1 MSQPSDG
8 ISDKDSLR
16 NKIMGMGDAS
26 LKKSYYTQLQ
36 EHVLN
41 LEKSRME
48 TEESFKRAEANKNLF
63 IALFHQA
70 SDGIIVVDLESGKF
84 KFCNKAFADM
94 FDYHSENP
102 LLSFSSALPSEDAEN
117 LENALRKM
125 ASGEIRFL
133 NNVMIHKNDGDIIY
147 ADISGSA
154 VEIENRKYVLAV
166 FRDMTGARK
175 LELEKAEFAA
185 KINQSQKMEAIGTLA
200 GGVAHDFNNII
211 GGIMGLAEIS
221 LDEVKDNT
229 DLRDN
234 LNQIITACRRARD
247 ITTQLLSITYKTEK
261 KYEPVSFNGIIRDSV
276 ILLKATLPA
285 SVSIKV
291 TDNAEEDTVLADHA
305 GISQIIINLC
315 TNSAHA
321 MNYSGDIRIRT
332 SNADIDEYLMQ
343 KNPELLLGK
352 HFLLEVSD
360 TGCGIPKDIVDRI
373 FEPFFTTK
381 EKGKGTGLGLSI
393 IHGIVKNHGGV
404 ITVYSE
410 EGIGTTFRIFF
421 PLAADRVKSVV
432 AEEYNPDSVKDALV
446 LFVDDE
452 ELLVKVGEK
461 ILSNMGNKTVSFA
474 NPMEALAYFEN
485 NAESIDAVI
494 TDMAMPKMNGLKLA
508 EKIHAVKKDV
518 PVILCSGYS
527 DELMKENTD
536 MKDISR
542 LIMKPFSAGELAKV
556 LTEVLNAVKK
566 QRAD

>member
-1 MSQPSDG
+1 
-8 ISDKDSLR
+8 
-16 NKIMGMGDAS
+16 
-26 LKKSYYTQLQ
+26 
-36 EHVLN
+36 
-41 LEKSRME
+41 
-48 TEESFKRAEANKNLF
+48 KNLF

-70 SDGIIVVDLESGKF
+70 SDGIIVVNLESGKF

-125 ASGEIRFL
+125 ASGEMRFL
-133 NNVMIHKNDGDIIY
+133 NNVIIHKNDGDLVY

-221 LDEVKDNT
+221 LDEVTDNA

-247 ITTQLLSITYKTEK
+247 ITTQLLSIAYKTEK

-291 TDNAEEDTVLADHA
+291 TESAKEDTILADHA

-321 MNYSGDIRIRT
+321 MNYSGDILIRT
-332 SNADIDEYLMQ
+332 SNADIDEYLIQ
-343 KNPELLLGK
+343 KNPELLPGK

-360 TGCGIPKDIVDRI
+360 TGCGIPKDIVGRI

-404 ITVYSE
+404 ISVYSE
-410 EGIGTTFRIFF
+410 EGMGTTFRIFF
-421 PLAADRVKSVV
+421 PLAAERVKSVA
-432 AEEYNPDSVKDALV
+432 AEEYNPESVKDALV
-446 LFVDDE
+446 LLVDDE

-461 ILSNMGNKTVSFA
+461 ILSNMGNKTVSFT
-474 NPMEALAYFEN
+474 NPLEAIDYFKN
-485 NAESIDAVI
+485 NAEIIDAVI
-494 TDMAMPKMNGLKLA
+494 TDMAMPKMNGLQLA
-508 EKIHAVKKDV
+508 EKIHAIKNET

-542 LIMKPFSAGELAKV
+542 LIMKPFSAIDMSKA
-556 LTEVLNAVKK
+556 LTEILSTVKK
-566 QRAD
+566 QRAE

>member
-1 MSQPSDG
+1 MHQPFDG
-8 ISDKDSLR
+8 ISEKDKLR
-16 NKIMGMGDAS
+16 SKIMGMGDAS

-41 LEKSRME
+41 LEKSRIE

-63 IALFHQA
+63 IALFNQA
-70 SDGIIVVDLESGKF
+70 SDGIIVVDFESGKF

-94 FDYHSENP
+94 FDYHSDRP
-102 LLSFSSALPSEDAEN
+102 LLSFASALPGEDAEN
-117 LENALRKM
+117 LESALRKM

-133 NNVMIHKNDGDIIY
+133 NNVLIHKNDGDTVY

-166 FRDMTGARK
+166 FRDMTGVRK
-175 LELEKAEFAA
+175 LELEKAEFAS

-221 LDEVKDNT
+221 LDETQGNT
-229 DLRDN
+229 ELQDN
-234 LNQIITACRRARD
+234 LNQIIKACRRARD

-276 ILLKATLPA
+276 ILLRATLPA

-291 TDNAEEDTVLADHA
+291 TDFAEEDAVLADHA

-332 SNADIDEYLMQ
+332 SNADVDEYLMQ
-343 KNPELLLGK
+343 KNPELTPGK

-360 TGCGIPKDIVDRI
+360 TGCGIPKDIIDRV

-404 ITVYSE
+404 ISVYSE
-410 EGIGTTFRIFF
+410 QGLGTTFRIFF
-421 PLAADRVKSVV
+421 PLAVDGIKSVIT
-432 AEEYNPDSVKDALV
+432 EESIRETVKNALV

-452 ELLVKVGEK
+452 EVLVKVGEK
-461 ILSNMGNKTVSFA
+461 ILANMGNNTVSFT
-474 NPMEALAYFEN
+474 NPLEAIDYFKN

-494 TDMAMPKMNGLKLA
+494 TDMAMPKMNGLQLA

-527 DELMKENTD
+527 DELMKEKTD

-542 LIMKPFSAGELAKV
+542 LIMKPFSVVEFTKA
-556 LTEVLNAVKK
+556 LNEILSSLKK
-566 QRAD
+566 RAD

>member
-1 MSQPSDG
+1 MAQPSDG
-8 ISDKDSLR
+8 INDKDILR

-41 LEKSRME
+41 LEKSRKE
-48 TEESFKRAEANKNLF
+48 TEESFRRAEANKNLF
-63 IALFHQA
+63 IALFNQA
-70 SDGIIVVDLESGKF
+70 SDGIIVVDFESGKF
-84 KFCNKAFADM
+84 KFCNRAFAEM
-94 FDYHSENP
+94 FDYNSDSP
-102 LLSFSSALPSEDAEN
+102 LLSFASALPGEDAEN
-117 LENALRKM
+117 LESALRKM

-133 NNVMIHKNDGDIIY
+133 NNVLIRKNDGDTVY

-154 VEIENRKYVLAV
+154 VEIESRKYVLAV

-175 LELEKAEFAA
+175 LEIEKAEFAS

-221 LDEVKDNT
+221 LDETHGNAE
-229 DLRDN
+229 LQDN
-234 LNQIITACRRARD
+234 LNQIIKACRRARD
-247 ITTQLLSITYKTEK
+247 ITTQLLSIAYKTEK
-261 KYEPVSFNGIIRDSV
+261 KYETVSCNGIIRDSV
-276 ILLKATLPA
+276 VLLKATLPA
-285 SVSIKV
+285 GVSIKI
-291 TDNAEEDTVLADHA
+291 TEFAEDDAVLADHA
-305 GISQIIINLC
+305 GISQIVINLC

-321 MNYSGDIRIRT
+321 MKYSGDIRIRT
-332 SNADIDEYLMQ
+332 SNAYVDENLMQ
-343 KNPELLLGK
+343 KNPELSPGK

-360 TGCGIPKDIVDRI
+360 TGCGIPKDIIDRI

-404 ITVYSE
+404 ISVYSE
-410 EGIGTTFRIFF
+410 EGMGTTFRIFF
-421 PLAADRVKSVV
+421 PLAADRVKSSVT
-432 AEEYNPDSVKDALV
+432 EESKLETVKNALV
-446 LFVDDE
+446 LLVDDE
-452 ELLVKVGEK
+452 EMLVKVGEK
-461 ILSNMGNKTVSFA
+461 ILSNMGNKTVSFT
-474 NPMEALAYFEN
+474 NPVEALAYFEN

-536 MKDISR
+536 MKDVSR
-542 LIMKPFSAGELAKV
+542 LIMKPFSAVDLAKA
-556 LTEVLNAVKK
+556 LTEILSNVKK